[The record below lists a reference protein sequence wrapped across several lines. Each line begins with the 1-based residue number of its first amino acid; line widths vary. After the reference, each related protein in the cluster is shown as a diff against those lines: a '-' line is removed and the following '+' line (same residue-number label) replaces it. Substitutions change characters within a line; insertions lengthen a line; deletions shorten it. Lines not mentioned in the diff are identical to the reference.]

1 MEQLP
6 QVGFMKSFVLFWK
19 NYVNFKGRSRRSEYW
34 YMALWHLILMVQL
47 CCIIINL
54 FLVFISIAADN
65 ETLIVMSILM
75 IILTSV
81 YTFVYSLATFIPNLA
96 LCGCED
102 LFTIYQEQCY
112 FQ

>member
-34 YMALWHLILMVQL
+34 YMMLWHLIFILPAFFVFFME
-47 CCIIINL
+47 L

-65 ETLIVMSILM
+65 ETLIV
-75 IILTSV
+75 
-81 YTFVYSLATFIPNLA
+81 
-96 LCGCED
+96 
-102 LFTIYQEQCY
+102 
-112 FQ
+112 